1 MAGRIAYRKVLGAKN
16 PADLM
21 TKHMSA
27 ELSGQHLKTLNMDV
41 GTGRA
46 ASAPTLDN
54 IESFVQAW
62 YEDVTEDLKDCE
74 GKQPAETK
82 EEIQEVITKIGAP
95 PVERDL
101 ASEPLEMERRNGNGR
116 VRRNVSF
123 NRKVQVRPIPTTGTG
138 RKTPTRG
145 GRAASQ
151 SRWAPREVERADA
164 PVSQVSEEADCI
176 FGITGI
182 AVRGDGKRWADLQ
195 DDGIEARRSAEPTGV
210 RGMHPGQNNIPI
222 DSVEV
227 QSWDTRPETHTA
239 GKVSAILKSRL
250 AGNVV
255 MHGHCIESASPW
267 HRTAVDRMAGRKF
280 ESCGPRSGLHA
291 KYARTDCS
299 HCVDIFPLLD
309 ASSPRASSAA
319 GGAQKVGMSRSADR
333 DTCACT
339 YVGDVA
345 RTQSV
350 SPLPF
355 PFGGSRCTDPL
366 VCI

>member
-1 MAGRIAYRKVLGAKN
+1 MAGRITYRKVLGAKN

-27 ELSGQHLKTLNMDV
+27 ELSGQHVRTLNMDI

-54 IESFVQAW
+54 VESFVQGW
-62 YEDVTEDLKDCE
+62 YEDVNDYE
-74 GKQPAETK
+74 GNGPAETQ
-82 EEIQEVITKIGAP
+82 EEIQEVTSKNGAP

-101 ASEPLEMERRNGNGR
+101 ASEQLELERRNGNGWR
-116 VRRNVSF
+116 QRNVSF
-123 NRKVQVRPIPTTGTG
+123 NRKVQVRPIPSEGMG

-151 SRWAPREVERADA
+151 SRWAPREAERADA
-164 PVSQVSEEADCI
+164 PVDRVAEEAGCI

-182 AVRGDGKRWADLQ
+182 AVRGDGKRWADFQ

-210 RGMHPGQNNIPI
+210 KGQRSGQYDIGL
-222 DSVEV
+222 DSVEA
-227 QSWDTRPETHTA
+227 QPWGMCLKTRLA
-239 GKVSAILKSRL
+239 GKVSALKSRL

-255 MHGHCIESASPW
+255 MHERCIESASPW
-267 HRTAVDRMAGRKF
+267 HRTAVDRMAGCKL

-291 KYARTDCS
+291 KSARTDSS
-299 HCVDIFPLLD
+299 HCSDIFHLQD

-319 GGAQKVGMSRSADR
+319 GGALMDSQSEATDR
-333 DTCACT
+333 DTHA
-339 YVGDVA
+339 
-345 RTQSV
+345 S
-350 SPLPF
+350 
-355 PFGGSRCTDPL
+355 
-366 VCI
+366 